1 MDSKDI
7 EKVLETL
14 KAMYKPTFNSM
25 EPNEMILYARNMGYK
40 LQAYDRAVVLEAL
53 YKGFDDWKRCPTWA
67 EIKERIDIILKR
79 RREEANMH
87 VPKLPNGSGEPMPEE
102 LRKRLRGKK

>member
-67 EIKERIDIILKR
+67 EIREQINAVQKR
-79 RREEANMH
+79 RREIASINMPRLTEGH
-87 VPKLPNGSGEPMPEE
+87 GEPMPEE